1 MGNLAT
7 NLMPYVLGQHHDGNL
22 VLRSLLDTERWTLTR
37 WSSGRCSGAPLKSTH
52 LDTDG
57 VGAVQRRVQGRSR
70 RKLHP
75 VFSKK
80 VSGFSSVSGERA
92 EVHSRQER
100 RHGWA
105 ACSSDQG
112 DQQAEEG
119 PQLDWQTF
127 FNFHPLLNVH
137 CFSCI

>member
-1 MGNLAT
+1 MG
-7 NLMPYVLGQHHDGNL
+7 
-22 VLRSLLDTERWTLTR
+22 
-37 WSSGRCSGAPLKSTH
+37 
-52 LDTDG
+52 
-57 VGAVQRRVQGRSR
+57 GAVQRRVQGRSR

-75 VFSKK
+75 VFSEK
-80 VSGFSSVSGERA
+80 VSHFSSVPDERA

-119 PQLDWQTF
+119 PQLDWQT
-127 FNFHPLLNVH
+127 
-137 CFSCI
+137 CFSFYPFNCKQNPSTCDTVKTGGCYIFKKK